1 LGLGEETR
9 RVILLTSQLFK
20 WSLIVPAPRPAI
32 RRPRWQRRPDARPEE
47 ILAAAQVVFAE
58 QGFAGARLEDV
69 ARRAGVSKG
78 TLYLYFDSK
87 ETLFR
92 EMVRAR
98 IVPAVAAGE
107 EFVRTY
113 QGPARDLLV
122 ELVRRMW
129 DTIRHPAMAS
139 ITRLVQSELHN
150 FPELARFYF
159 DEVILRGRRLLQSVL
174 DRGVASGEF
183 RPDLHQF
190 ACRGLPHLMVFSAQT
205 QCFFHAMEPELLTDD
220 QVLEGILDLFLRGV
234 EARPA
239 AGPVT

>member
-1 LGLGEETR
+1 MAPEY
-9 RVILLTSQLFK
+9 ILLTSQLFK
-20 WSLIVPAPRPAI
+20 RSLMVPT
-32 RRPRWQRRPDARPEE
+32 RRPTVRQPRWHRRPDARPEE
-47 ILAAAQVVFAE
+47 ILAAAQVIFGE
-58 QGFAGARLEDV
+58 QGFARAKLEDV

-98 IVPAVAAGE
+98 IVPSVVAGE

-183 RPDLHQF
+183 RADLRRF

-205 QCFFHAMEPELLTDD
+205 QCFFHAMDPELLTDD

-234 EARPA
+234 EARPV
-239 AGPVT
+239 AGPVS